1 MPSRF
6 AHPPSS
12 SSLCVFAQRNVTWW
26 KKCQKTNWSDL
37 VQHNGRHNLPPP
49 RRWWERR
56 TRDGVKRDG
65 GRRRRSNRGMA
76 VHLLGGHVA
85 VEGCGHRSDH
95 THAYTKAEGTH
106 VNARHKQ
113 GRAGLQLQLLLRGG
127 GIWTARALPRWD
139 STNQQI
145 CPLIVIEFLVS
156 IMVGNKLWVLV
167 MVLLQELT
175 VVRGSCWT
183 MVTLGGH
190 GWSGA
195 KLPAEKSFGALHIS
209 GQLGNRFYNIFSVC
223 CSIAVIAKSRL

>member
-12 SSLCVFAQRNVTWW
+12 SSLCVFAQRNVTWR

-49 RRWWERR
+49 RRWWERS

-95 THAYTKAEGTH
+95 THTHVYTKAEGTH
-106 VNARHKQ
+106 VNVRYKQ
-113 GRAGLQLQLLLRGG
+113 GRTRLQLQLLLCSG
-127 GIWTARALPRWD
+127 GIWTAGHYHCE
-139 STNQQI
+139 TVQI
-145 CPLIVIEFLVS
+145 S
-156 IMVGNKLWVLV
+156 
-167 MVLLQELT
+167 
-175 VVRGSCWT
+175 
-183 MVTLGGH
+183 
-190 GWSGA
+190 
-195 KLPAEKSFGALHIS
+195 
-209 GQLGNRFYNIFSVC
+209 RFVHW
-223 CSIAVIAKSRL
+223 